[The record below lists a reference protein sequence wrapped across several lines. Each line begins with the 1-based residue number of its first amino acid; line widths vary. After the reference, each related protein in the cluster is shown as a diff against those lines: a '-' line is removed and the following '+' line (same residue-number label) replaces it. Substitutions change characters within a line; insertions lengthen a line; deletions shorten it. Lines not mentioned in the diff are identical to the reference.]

1 MVLADRMR
9 LANTRQLLRAFGGLN
24 ETYGC
29 SEAEYSAGVNFS
41 TRDFPALST
50 RTPRR
55 RLRALTGLNGMYH
68 LNGLLTVCGRDVVYT
83 PDDAAAPAVTKP
95 DAVTD
100 GRKALVGIGTKILI
114 FPDKLAFDTADGSVA
129 ALGALWTAAG
139 KSVTFAPCDA
149 AGKTYQVE
157 AFGRE
162 EPAEPADGQLFL
174 KVEDADHPWRYDS
187 TLEMYSKNSGSWT
200 AIPLEYC
207 RITAVGLGKL
217 FRQWDTVTVQGAAAE
232 AAGQSPELNGDQIV
246 YDVGEDWLRVRCTPQ
261 GAYFYG
267 TLVQNAAAAQ
277 WQSMDGKQHRSVE
290 AAQTV
295 SMERRVPELDFVTEC
310 DNRVW
315 GCNSRE
321 NVIYGCKL
329 GDPTNWFSY
338 RGIAAD
344 SYAVT
349 VGSDGAFTGA
359 ASCMGYALFFKENTL
374 HKLYGSKP
382 SDFQLSSL
390 RCRGVAKNAARSLCV
405 LNETLY
411 YLSPDGVMAWD
422 GSLPTKVSGAL
433 DAAKLSNVQSA
444 VGGALDGRYYLHIS
458 RENARLLVYD
468 TEKGLWSEEDVCSC
482 DMTSTGGQLYLWDGQ
497 ALWAAD
503 PTREPDWQ
511 STDGVETDIPFELVT
526 GDVGLDGTEQ
536 RYLSRLTLRLDAEC
550 TSTVEVAV
558 SYDGGAWE
566 TVASLA
572 AQGSRRSYDLPFV
585 PRRCGSLRL
594 RLRGKGQITLRG
606 LVRTIA
612 PAKGKLWEEDASW
625 QA

>member
-1 MVLADRMR
+1 MVLADRIR

-55 RLRALTGLNGMYH
+55 KLRALTGLNGMYH
-68 LNGLLTVCGRDVVYT
+68 LNGLLTVCGRDITYT

-114 FPDKLAFDTADGSVA
+114 FPDKVAFDTADGSVT

-187 TLEMYSKNSGSWT
+187 TLEMYSKNSGSWA

-207 RITAVGLGKL
+207 RITAAGLGKL

-261 GAYFYG
+261 GEYFYG

-344 SYAVT
+344 SYDDIVAYADDLFDAYGYGTGENKDGILLVVAMEERKWAISTHGLAIQYVT
-349 VGSDGAFTGA
+349 DKGNEYLQEQFLPYLSDGDYAKAFLAYAKGCDYLYAERTGQ
-359 ASCMGYALFFKENTL
+359 
-374 HKLYGSKP
+374 KP
-382 SDFQLSSL
+382 SDYF
-390 RCRGVAKNAARSLCV
+390 N
-405 LNETLY
+405 
-411 YLSPDGVMAWD
+411 
-422 GSLPTKVSGAL
+422 
-433 DAAKLSNVQSA
+433 QS
-444 VGGALDGRYYLHIS
+444 D
-458 RENARLLVYD
+458 
-468 TEKGLWSEEDVCSC
+468 
-482 DMTSTGGQLYLWDGQ
+482 
-497 ALWAAD
+497 
-503 PTREPDWQ
+503 
-511 STDGVETDIPFELVT
+511 
-526 GDVGLDGTEQ
+526 
-536 RYLSRLTLRLDAEC
+536 
-550 TSTVEVAV
+550 
-558 SYDGGAWE
+558 SYDGDQDFYDDDYDSYEPVSVGRRLEITARYIPIALLVGFLLSMIPMGIMKAKLRTVQQKSGAADY
-566 TVASLA
+566 VD
-572 AQGSRRSYDLPFV
+572 RD
-585 PRRCGSLRL
+585 SLR
-594 RLRGKGQITLRG
+594 ITDTRDIFLY
-606 LVRTIA
+606 RTVNRTKRA
-612 PAKGKLWEEDASW
+612 QENEDHDGPSTTHTSSSGETHGGSSGSF
-625 QA
+625 